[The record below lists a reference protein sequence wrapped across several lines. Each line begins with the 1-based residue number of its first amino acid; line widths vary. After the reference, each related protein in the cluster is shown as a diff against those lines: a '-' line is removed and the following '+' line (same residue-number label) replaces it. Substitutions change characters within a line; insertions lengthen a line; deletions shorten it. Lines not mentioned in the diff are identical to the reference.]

1 MSYIQVDNLYKTFH
15 KSKFDVKVL
24 KDINLKVDENEF
36 VSIVGPSGSGKTTL
50 LYVLSGL
57 ETYDRGSLLLF
68 DKEMKS
74 YTEKEKAD
82 LRSFEIG
89 FVFQFY
95 HLIPNLTVY
104 ENVELAAVIGKQASK
119 SAILETLKMVGME
132 QEKDSYP
139 AQLSGGQQQRVAI
152 ARALINDPKIIFA
165 DEPTGNLDYQTG
177 LQIMELFQSLHKN
190 QHKTIFMVTHN
201 MDTTKYGTRILSM
214 LSGKVI
220 KDEKN
225 NS

>member
-1 MSYIQVDNLYKTFH
+1 MPQILVSNVNKTFH
-15 KSKFDVKVL
+15 KSKFDVHVL
-24 KDINLKVDENEF
+24 QDINLSVEDGEF

-57 ETYDRGSLLLF
+57 ENYDEGSVLLF
-68 DKEMKS
+68 DQELSTFPAKQKAEMRAK
-74 YTEKEKAD
+74 D
-82 LRSFEIG
+82 IG

-104 ENVELAAVIGKQASK
+104 ENIELASVIGKNTTK
-119 SAILETLKMVGME
+119 EEIYKTLEMVGME
-132 QEKDSYP
+132 NEAHSYP
-139 AQLSGGQQQRVAI
+139 SQLSGGQQQRVAI

-165 DEPTGNLDYQTG
+165 DEPIGNLDYQTG
-177 LQIMELFQSLHKN
+177 LKIMELFKILN
-190 QHKTIFMVTHN
+190 QTYHKTIFMVTHN
-201 MDTTKYGTRILSM
+201 VDTTSYGTRTLHM

-225 NS
+225 MA

>member
-1 MSYIQVDNLYKTFH
+1 MSQIKAVDVNKTYH
-15 KSKFDVKVL
+15 KAKFNIEVL
-24 KDINLKVDENEF
+24 KDINLIIEDGEF

-57 ETYDRGSLLLF
+57 ESYDKGYLELLGRQLNTYN
-68 DKEMKS
+68 
-74 YTEKEKAD
+74 EKEKAD
-82 LRSFEIG
+82 LRAKDIG

-104 ENVELAAVIGKQASK
+104 ENIELASVIGKNAK
-119 SAILETLKMVGME
+119 KDKIMELLNLVGMV
-132 QEKDSYP
+132 DDASSYP

-152 ARALINDPKIIFA
+152 ARALINDPKMIFA

-177 LQIMELFQSLHKN
+177 LSIMQIFKDLN
-190 QHKTIFMVTHN
+190 QKHHKTIFMVTHN
-201 MDTTKYGTRILSM
+201 MDTTSYGTRTLHM
-214 LSGKVI
+214 LNGEVI

-225 NS
+225 MA